1 MSKQKTFLKVLA
13 AWVLAGIVLLCGCE
27 PARQQNSTQPAATQT
42 ATPEISEFPSVF
54 PTEALTAS
62 PSVDITASAEIT
74 FMPTPELTASPT
86 PEPTASPT
94 PTPTPTQ
101 KPTPTSTQRPTATPS
116 LVPTDFPADMWGEC
130 FAEQFRTDG
139 QIIYTDTEYQS
150 ENIHITVTKV
160 RDEERNITYFVSDIY
175 LRSLSFFRTKLAHDK
190 FGEGVRDDQID
201 MYREAGA
208 ILAVNG
214 DYYGARAKGVV
225 IRNGKLYRDAK
236 FMDVCVLYGDGTMK
250 TYSPSQFNAQECMKN
265 GAYQAWAFGPMLL
278 EDGKPMTE
286 FNSKVLTKNPRT
298 AIGYIEPGHY
308 CFVTV
313 DGRQADI
320 GYSRGMTME
329 ELSKLMYELGCQTAY
344 NLDGGQT
351 SMMMYNDKVYNQPY
365 KGGRKC
371 SDIIY
376 ISE

>member
-1 MSKQKTFLKVLA
+1 MSKRKTFLKVLA

-42 ATPEISEFPSVF
+42 ETPAISEY
-54 PTEALTAS
+54 PTQAPTADAAAS
-62 PSVDITASAEIT
+62 PEPALS
-74 FMPTPELTASPT
+74 PTPELTASPT
-86 PEPTASPT
+86 PEPT
-94 PTPTPTQ
+94 PTPTQ
-101 KPTPTSTQRPTATPS
+101 KPTQRPTETPS
-116 LVPTDFPADMWGEC
+116 VMPTDFPADMWGER

-190 FGEGVRDDQID
+190 FGKDVRDDQID

-214 DYYGARAKGVV
+214 DYCGAREKGVV

-236 FMDVCVLYGDGTMK
+236 FMDVCVLYGDGTMQ

-278 EDGKPMTE
+278 ENGKPMTE

>member
-1 MSKQKTFLKVLA
+1 MSKRKIFLKA
-13 AWVLAGIVLLCGCE
+13 LAGWMLAGLILLCGCE
-27 PARQQNSTQPAATQT
+27 TARQQNSMQPAATQT
-42 ATPEISEFPSVF
+42 ETPENSEHPSAF
-54 PTEALTAS
+54 PTQVPTAS
-62 PSVDITASAEIT
+62 PSADA
-74 FMPTPELTASPT
+74 TASPEPTLSAT

-101 KPTPTSTQRPTATPS
+101 KPTSTPTRRPTATPS
-116 LVPTDFPADMWGEC
+116 PVSTDFPADMWGER

-139 QIIYTDTEYQS
+139 QIVYTDTEYQS

-175 LRSLSFFRTKLAHDK
+175 LRSLSYLRAKLAHDK
-190 FGEGVRDDQID
+190 FGEGVRDDQLD
-201 MYREAGA
+201 MYQEAGA

-214 DYYGARAKGVV
+214 DYYGARDKGVV
-225 IRNGKLYRDAK
+225 IRNGKLYRDVK

-250 TYSPSQFNAQECMKN
+250 TYSPSQFNAQECMEN

-286 FNSKVLTKNPRT
+286 FNSKVLKQNPRT

-329 ELSKLMYELGCQTAY
+329 ELSKLMYDLGCQTAY

-351 SMMMYNDKVYNQPY
+351 SMMMYNGKVYNQPY

-371 SDIIY
+371 SDIVY
-376 ISE
+376 IGE